1 MGYYPSLSKQKP
13 PVFGSPS
20 FGTRSP
26 PKRPAGLRKSTGHV
40 LEKPSYVRSRPQA
53 RQQIDFS
60 SASDTTARMRR
71 VTSVENFLAPM
82 HRDSPFA
89 TRTAPLPNAS
99 IHPHVHPLARSA
111 AFGGAGGGANQ
122 LNDWMTPQNYKSAKP
137 NIMAFHSTGFV
148 PKRGRPLDTD
158 KEHGPQPDTPCK
170 RTTAFPG
177 SAFQTKRI
185 GARIPMG
192 DLGSPRTPAPFG
204 TSGGKALGR
213 RDSFTSTDG
222 DDLDAS
228 TQSSCD
234 YELPPTPT
242 KKTWNDFDDGSVFT
256 VNKRARTSPV
266 REKSRT
272 PALARE
278 RWVDTVQASGP
289 KTRANT
295 PRFASPKTPR
305 DNIIPPDPSSLSISG
320 KVYKYDPLPSNR
332 SSVTPLPV
340 TPARDHP
347 SLKWGTTS
355 SPVFPDMTLTED
367 GMSLHSRFAEVKHIG
382 TGQFSEVYR
391 VTEKNGHSHG
401 LFTPGRS
408 SESGFSSSPVEREP
422 RIPQVYAVKR
432 AKNKFLGPRD
442 RRERMLEVLILKE
455 LARHAHVVSYENHWI
470 DEGGRLCI
478 QTEFCE
484 GGSLDKF
491 LEQHG
496 EKGRLDEF
504 RVWKMLLELCMV
516 RWAASAALSLLLI
529 LKFRASSTSTKWAS
543 CTLISSLATF
553 SSHPRV
559 P

>member
-1 MGYYPSLSKQKP
+1 MLGRTGITSPLKRTDGVMSGDDDASRGSPVAKRRSSHVGFYPSLSQQRP

-20 FGTRSP
+20 FDTRSP
-26 PKRPAGLRKSTGHV
+26 PKRSAGLRKSAGHI
-40 LEKPSYVRSRPQA
+40 LERPSYVRSRPQA
-53 RQQIDFS
+53 RQQIEFS
-60 SASDTTARMRR
+60 STSDTTTKVRR
-71 VTSVENFLAPM
+71 VASVENFLAPLS
-82 HRDSPFA
+82 RDSPFG

-99 IHPHVHPLARSA
+99 IHPHVHPLSRST
-111 AFGGAGGGANQ
+111 AFGGAARELN
-122 LNDWMTPQNYKSAKP
+122 LSNDWMTPQNYKSAKP

-148 PKRGRPLDTD
+148 PKRGRALDTD
-158 KEHGPQPDTPCK
+158 KDHGPQPDTPCK

-177 SAFQTKRI
+177 SVFQTKRI

-192 DLGSPRTPAPFG
+192 ELGSPRTPAPVG
-204 TSGGKALGR
+204 TSGGKVLGC
-213 RDSFTSTDG
+213 RDSFIS

-228 TQSSCD
+228 TQSNCD

-242 KKTWNDFDDGSVFT
+242 KMNWSDFDDGSVFT
-256 VNKRARTSPV
+256 LDKRV
-266 REKSRT
+266 RSGTGCEPGVT
-272 PALARE
+272 
-278 RWVDTVQASGP
+278 TVSATEP
-289 KTRANT
+289 RTRAST
-295 PRFASPKTPR
+295 PRFASPRTPR

-320 KVYKYDPLPSNR
+320 KVYRYDPLSSDR
-332 SSVTPLPV
+332 SSVTPVPV

-347 SLKWGTTS
+347 SLNWGATS
-355 SPVFPDMTLTED
+355 SPVFPDATLTED
-367 GMSLHSRFAEVKHIG
+367 GMSLHSRFAETKHIG

-391 VTEKNGHSHG
+391 VTEKQGHSHG

-408 SESGFSSSPVEREP
+408 SESGFSSSPVEPEP

-516 RWAASAALSLLLI
+516 R
-529 LKFRASSTSTKWAS
+529 
-543 CTLISSLATF
+543 
-553 SSHPRV
+553 
-559 P
+559 

>member
-1 MGYYPSLSKQKP
+1 M
-13 PVFGSPS
+13 FGSPS
-20 FGTRSP
+20 FDTRSP
-26 PKRPAGLRKSTGHV
+26 PKRSAGLRRSSGHIFG
-40 LEKPSYVRSRPQA
+40 KPSYVRSRPQV
-53 RQQIDFS
+53 QKQIDFS

-71 VTSVENFLAPM
+71 VTSVENLLAPLP
-82 HRDSPFA
+82 RDSPFA
-89 TRTAPLPNAS
+89 TRPAPLLSAS
-99 IHPHVHPLARSA
+99 IHPHVHPLAKSA
-111 AFGGAGGGANQ
+111 AFGGVAREVNQ
-122 LNDWMTPQNYKSAKP
+122 LNDWMTPQNYKTAKP

-148 PKRGRPLDTD
+148 PKRGRALDPTD
-158 KEHGPQPDTPCK
+158 KDHGPQPDTPCK

-192 DLGSPRTPAPFG
+192 DLGSPRTPAPVG
-204 TSGGKALGR
+204 NSGGKVLGR
-213 RDSFTSTDG
+213 RNSFASTDG
-222 DDLDAS
+222 DDLDVS

-242 KKTWNDFDDGSVFT
+242 KKTLNDFDDGSVFT
-256 VNKRARTSPV
+256 MNKRVRTETSCEQPRFPFPATEPCVNSLPASGART
-266 REKSRT
+266 R
-272 PALARE
+272 
-278 RWVDTVQASGP
+278 AS
-289 KTRANT
+289 T

-305 DNIIPPDPSSLSISG
+305 DNVIPPDPSSLSISG
-320 KVYKYDPLPSNR
+320 KVYKYDPLPNDR

-347 SLKWGTTS
+347 SLKWGAAS
-355 SPVFPDMTLTED
+355 SPVFPDVTLTED
-367 GMSLHSRFAEVKHIG
+367 GMSLYSTFAEVKHVG

-391 VTEKNGHSHG
+391 VTEKHEHSHG
-401 LFTPGRS
+401 LFTPGSS
-408 SESGFSSSPVEREP
+408 SESGFSSSPVEHEP

-484 GGSLDKF
+484 SGSLDKF

-516 RWAASAALSLLLI
+516 R
-529 LKFRASSTSTKWAS
+529 
-543 CTLISSLATF
+543 
-553 SSHPRV
+553 
-559 P
+559 